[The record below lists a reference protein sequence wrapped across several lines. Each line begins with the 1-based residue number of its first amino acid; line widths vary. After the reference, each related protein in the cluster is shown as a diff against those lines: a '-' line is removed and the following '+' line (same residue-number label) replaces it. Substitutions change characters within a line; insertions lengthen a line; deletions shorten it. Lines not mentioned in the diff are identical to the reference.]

1 MCYFYSVKTPTA
13 NPCLNGIRDAVFTAD
28 SHASHYGINY
38 GINYQYLA
46 HTLLGIP
53 YDEVNVENSYP
64 VPGTKTPGVQPGH
77 IRDTVQ

>member
-38 GINYQYLA
+38 QFT
-46 HTLLGIP
+46 H
-53 YDEVNVENSYP
+53 
-64 VPGTKTPGVQPGH
+64 
-77 IRDTVQ
+77 DTIVRYIVCPPRGFYF

>member
-13 NPCLNGIRDAVFTAD
+13 NPCLNGIRDAVITAD

-38 GINYQYLA
+38 QILA

>member
-28 SHASHYGINY
+28 SHASLTLHTTELITN
-38 GINYQYLA
+38 YLA